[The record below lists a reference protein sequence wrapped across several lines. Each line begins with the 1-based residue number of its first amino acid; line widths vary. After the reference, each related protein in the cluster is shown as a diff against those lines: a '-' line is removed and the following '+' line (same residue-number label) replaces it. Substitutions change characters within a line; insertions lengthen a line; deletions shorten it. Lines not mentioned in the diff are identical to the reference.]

1 MTNVLLRDFTK
12 PEIEYLLEQCNF
24 TDDERTYFL
33 LRTRDKSN
41 IQIAME
47 MNISE
52 AQVSRLAKRV
62 KTKIC
67 KIL

>member
-1 MTNVLLRDFTK
+1 MLIRDFTK
-12 PEIEYLLEQCNF
+12 PEIEYLISQCNF
-24 TDDERTYFL
+24 TDDERTYFIL
-33 LRTRDKSN
+33 KSKDKSN
-41 IQIAME
+41 IQIAIE

-62 KTKIC
+62 KTKIR